1 MKFES
6 ANKKRKY
13 SDAGF
18 AALFIGVLIMAI
30 MLAIGLTI
38 ALLTLGQQRIT
49 KNISQSTQSL
59 YTAEAGI
66 EDALLRLSKGK
77 EWQGSYQVLLNQ
89 GSTNVEISGIIG
101 GSRTITSTGNF
112 FNRIRKIQVVYQIA
126 SDQISFFY
134 GAQVGD
140 GGIEMENNSKIIGN
154 VFSNGSINAKP
165 PNVEIQG
172 TVKVAGAGKR
182 IKGAAI
188 TQD

>member
-1 MKFES
+1 MEFES
-6 ANKKRKY
+6 TNKKRKY

-101 GSRTITSTGNF
+101 G
-112 FNRIRKIQVVYQIA
+112 
-126 SDQISFFY
+126 
-134 GAQVGD
+134 
-140 GGIEMENNSKIIGN
+140 
-154 VFSNGSINAKP
+154 
-165 PNVEIQG
+165 
-172 TVKVAGAGKR
+172 
-182 IKGAAI
+182 
-188 TQD
+188 

>member
-77 EWQGSYQVLLNQ
+77 EWQGSYRSEERRVGERVDL
-89 GSTNVEISGIIG
+89 GGRRII
-101 GSRTITSTGNF
+101 
-112 FNRIRKIQVVYQIA
+112 K
-126 SDQISFFY
+126 
-134 GAQVGD
+134 
-140 GGIEMENNSKIIGN
+140 
-154 VFSNGSINAKP
+154 
-165 PNVEIQG
+165 
-172 TVKVAGAGKR
+172 
-182 IKGAAI
+182 
-188 TQD
+188 